1 MIALDTNILVRFLL
15 RDDKKQAELVYARF
29 MQAEKNGE
37 QLFVPLLVLQET
49 IWVLESVYELSRSD
63 VLCAIEDLLHLPIL
77 KFETDEVVLTFLNDA
92 KSSQTDLAD
101 ILIGCSAKSN
111 GSEAIITFDK
121 KASRLPYFQ
130 LLRMP

>member
-1 MIALDTNILVRFLL
+1 MIALDTNILIRFLV

-29 MQAEKNGE
+29 AQAEKTGE

-49 IWVLESVYELSRSD
+49 IWVLESVYELSRPD

-77 KFETDEVVLTFLNDA
+77 KFETDEVVLTFLSDA
-92 KSSQTDLAD
+92 KSTKTDLAD

-130 LLRMP
+130 LLRTP